1 MDWTEVGVYQV
12 VAILGNEHLLNSP
25 LDVRVAPQRLHLPL
39 ARLVDGDNLRGLLPP
54 APLRSC
60 QPGLRG

>member
-39 ARLVDGDNLRGLLPP
+39 ARLVDGDNERPNIIKVPARALP
-54 APLRSC
+54 
-60 QPGLRG
+60 